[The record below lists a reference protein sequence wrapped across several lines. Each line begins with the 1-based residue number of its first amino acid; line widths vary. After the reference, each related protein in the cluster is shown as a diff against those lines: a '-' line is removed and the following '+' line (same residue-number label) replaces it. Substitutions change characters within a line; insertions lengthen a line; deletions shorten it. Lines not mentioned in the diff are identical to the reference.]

1 MIARIGSIVSM
12 VAAAALANYAHDMWR
27 NYSKG
32 TSCTRNLSEFR
43 EKFDQR
49 RADIRNPAVMDKALA
64 EAAELCAQGEYDKAR
79 KLMDTTIAMCRYNG
93 SCVLKKRS

>member
-1 MIARIGSIVSM
+1 
-12 VAAAALANYAHDMWR
+12 
-27 NYSKG
+27 
-32 TSCTRNLSEFR
+32 
-43 EKFDQR
+43 
-49 RADIRNPAVMDKALA
+49 MDKALA